1 LSVDVGED
9 QETVQAFA
17 QNQGLTFPILLDE
30 NGSVARK
37 YGVQGIPTS
46 FFIDRQ
52 GVIQARYT
60 GALNESLINEYLGRT
75 Q

>member
-1 LSVDVGED
+1 VDVGED

-30 NGSVARK
+30 NGSIARK
-37 YGVQGIPTS
+37 YDVQGIPTS

-60 GALNESLINEYLGRT
+60 GALDESLINKYLGQT

>member
-1 LSVDVGED
+1 MSVDVGED

>member
-1 LSVDVGED
+1 MDVGENH
-9 QETVQAFA
+9 ETVQAFA

-60 GALNESLINEYLGRT
+60 GALNESLINEYLGQT

>member
-1 LSVDVGED
+1 MDVGED

-37 YGVQGIPTS
+37 YDVQGIPTS

-60 GALNESLINEYLGRT
+60 GALSESLINEYLGQT

>member
-1 LSVDVGED
+1 VDVGED

-30 NGSVARK
+30 NGNVARK

-52 GVIQARYT
+52 GMIQARYT
-60 GALNESLINEYLGRT
+60 GALNESLINEYLGQT

>member
-1 LSVDVGED
+1 VDVGED
-9 QETVQAFA
+9 HETVRAFA
-17 QNQGLTFPILLDE
+17 QSQRLTFPILLDE

-60 GALNESLINEYLGRT
+60 GALNESLINEYLGQT
-75 Q
+75 E